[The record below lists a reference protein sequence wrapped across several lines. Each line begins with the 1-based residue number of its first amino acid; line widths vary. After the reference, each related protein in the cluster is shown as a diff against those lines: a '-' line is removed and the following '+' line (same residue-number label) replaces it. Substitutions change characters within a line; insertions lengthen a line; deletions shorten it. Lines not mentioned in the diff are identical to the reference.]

1 MKINL
6 PTAIFLI
13 NFFFECMRDFYV
25 IKFENFNVC
34 LERLPG
40 TSEEELTSVCAVF
53 RLGCMRGYSL
63 IKYAYFYVS
72 FEGLAET
79 WQCFVTIAY
88 LIV

>member
-1 MKINL
+1 
-6 PTAIFLI
+6 
-13 NFFFECMRDFYV
+13 MRDFYV

-34 LERLPG
+34 SECLPG
-40 TSEEELTSVCAVF
+40 TSEEELMSVCAVF

>member
-1 MKINL
+1 M
-6 PTAIFLI
+6 
-13 NFFFECMRDFYV
+13 
-25 IKFENFNVC
+25 
-34 LERLPG
+34 
-40 TSEEELTSVCAVF
+40 SVCAVF

-79 WQCFVTIAY
+79 WQCFVTITY

>member
-6 PTAIFLI
+6 PTPFLI
-13 NFFFECMRDFYV
+13 NFFFECMRNFCV

-40 TSEEELTSVCAVF
+40 TSEEELTSVCVVF

-79 WQCFVTIAY
+79 
-88 LIV
+88 

>member
-13 NFFFECMRDFYV
+13 FFFFWVRARFYV

-34 LERLPG
+34 FERLPE
-40 TSEEELTSVCAVF
+40 TSEEELRSVYTVF

-72 FEGLAET
+72 FEGLAEM
-79 WQCFVTIAY
+79 
-88 LIV
+88 

>member
-1 MKINL
+1 MKISL

-13 NFFFECMRDFYV
+13 NFFLECMRDFYV

-34 LERLPG
+34 FGCLPR
-40 TSEEELTSVCAVF
+40 TSEEELTSVCTVF

-79 WQCFVTIAY
+79 
-88 LIV
+88 